1 MVSRVTRVG
10 DGVAGAT
17 VSVRRATARDAR
29 RLTRLVRGSRAY
41 EGPYAPMIAGYRVG
55 PDYIETHRVFVA
67 VATGAV
73 TTGQAAGNAEADAAR
88 TDERLLG
95 FYALVL
101 DPPELDLMF
110 VADAAQGLGIGR
122 RLVEHMT
129 DEARGA
135 GLDAVRV
142 VSHPPAEGFYRSV
155 GARRTGTV
163 AANPPAVMWD
173 RPELEIP
180 IPVVAV
186 AVAVTDRGGSGGAP
200 LS

>member
-1 MVSRVTRVG
+1 MG

-17 VSVRRATARDAR
+17 VSIRRATARDAR

-73 TTGQAAGNAEADAAR
+73 ATGQAAGNAEADADAAR

-110 VADAAQGLGIGR
+110 VADVAQGLGIGR

-180 IPVVAV
+180 IPAVGVAV
-186 AVAVTDRGGSGGAP
+186 ADRRGSGGAL